1 MLVRASA
8 PALIAAAF
16 FACAEA
22 PQKRPVETAN
32 GGGTAAAADD
42 PPAGTEPGGAKNA
55 SACTTLGLSK
65 DAVEPD
71 HGAARDSALAEK
83 ELARGNALFL
93 TGEYSA
99 ALVAYENAVRADAF
113 QGLAHLGVAES
124 HLYTDNDQVVMK
136 ESLLRALSLMPTNPR
151 AHLRAGDLA
160 LESGEKPRAEAHL
173 RCALELRPDYVDA
186 QLRLAKHLLAEQRYP
201 EAEEVVLK
209 IAGDDVE
216 AMMLAADVLEASK
229 KFLEA
234 AEKVEAAADHIKTSA
249 PLWRRA
255 ASLYEAAGNL
265 VAAKKARAAADKIDP
280 PQKERDLRPLPKARK
295 K

>member
-1 MLVRASA
+1 MLLRKSA
-8 PALIAAAF
+8 PALIASAF
-16 FACAEA
+16 IACAEA

-32 GGGTAAAADD
+32 GGAVAAAEET
-42 PPAGTEPGGAKNA
+42 PAGTEPGGAKKA
-55 SACTTLGLSK
+55 SACTTLGIAK
-65 DAVEPD
+65 DAVEPET
-71 HGAARDSALAEK
+71 GVPRDPSLAEK

-93 TGEYSA
+93 TGEYTA
-99 ALVAYENAVRADAF
+99 ALVAYENAVRADPF

-124 HLYTDNDQVVMK
+124 HLYTDNDHALMK
-136 ESLLRALSLMPTNPR
+136 ESLSKALSLMPTNPR
-151 AHLRAGDLA
+151 AHLRSGDLA
-160 LESGEKPRAEAHL
+160 LESGEAPRAEAHF

-186 QLRLAKHLLAEQRYP
+186 QLRLAKQLLAEQRYP

-209 IAGDDVE
+209 IEGNDVE

-234 AEKVEAAADHIKTSA
+234 AEKVEAAAENIKTSA

-255 ASLYEAAGNL
+255 AALYESAGNL

-280 PQKERDLRPLPKARK
+280 PEKERDLRPLPKARK